1 MSNFIYYEKLEDYEE
16 QVRKAKEYDKALNDL
31 VQESHSRMEL
41 EERINKAILFIEE
54 MYDETDSDNY
64 DILRKEKE
72 FLLKWLRGKK

>member
-1 MSNFIYYEKLEDYEE
+1 MSEIDIYKHIGQQMISDREKI
-16 QVRKAKEYDKALNDL
+16 K
-31 VQESHSRMEL
+31 EL

-72 FLLKWLRGKK
+72 FLLKWLRGDKEWYLII